1 MKIFLRQ
8 IPANASKADLW
19 SAVQRAIAPRWY
31 FPLRRTGAIHGCHVL
46 KIVDR
51 TNNRLEFHGIVDVE
65 PEHAALSAILKL
77 NGRKLLG
84 KVVEAREWRERS
96 VDRDRRQRM
105 TQPSRL
111 AFPERRRRERRRS
124 DLHMEIL

>member
-19 SAVQRAIAPRWY
+19 STVQRAIAPRWY
-31 FPLRRTGAIHGCHVL
+31 FPVRRTGVIQGCHVL

-51 TNNRLEFHGIVDVE
+51 TNNRLELHGIVDVE
-65 PEHAALSAILKL
+65 PEHAALSALLKL

-84 KVVEAREWRERS
+84 KVVEAREWQERL

-105 TQPSRL
+105 TEPSGP

-124 DLHMEIL
+124 NLHMEIL